1 MEDNDFEW
9 DDDKAASNLR
19 AHKVS
24 FEMAREA
31 FADAFYVAREDRREP
46 YGEARYNLIGMA
58 AGRLLHV
65 TYTLRR
71 ERIRIISARPA
82 EPRERRRYH
91 EQNAEE

>member
-1 MEDNDFEW
+1 MIDDAFERE
-9 DDDKAASNLR
+9 DDKAASNLR
-19 AHKVS
+19 AHKVT

-31 FADAFYVAREDRREP
+31 FSDAFYVAREDRREP
-46 YGEARYNLIGMA
+46 YGQVRYNLIGMA

-65 TYTLRR
+65 TYALRM

-82 EPRERRRYH
+82 EPRERSRYH